1 MVLWRSSGRSVK
13 PALVRSAEA
22 SGSPAYLFSCAERC
36 PALRGHRGMSGSFP
50 PPILSRLRLRF
61 PDGQMRR
68 APMASGFTRFAAP
81 ISGRIDAVKMI
92 YRRVRRLI
100 WVKLQDETRQLA
112 EQGKSSLENINE
124 ANRGLSAKHVIES
137 VRSNRLRVS
146 NAHHQHQSGLVEAC
160 AVDSRI
166 TNSGSIAISL
176 G

>member
-1 MVLWRSSGRSVK
+1 
-13 PALVRSAEA
+13 
-22 SGSPAYLFSCAERC
+22 
-36 PALRGHRGMSGSFP
+36 
-50 PPILSRLRLRF
+50 
-61 PDGQMRR
+61 
-68 APMASGFTRFAAP
+68 MASGFTRFAAP
-81 ISGRIDAVKMI
+81 IGGRIDAVKMI

-112 EQGKSSLENINE
+112 EQGKSSLEKINE